1 MKGPGLSTGRAAQL
15 CSVNPDTVLKWIKK
29 GRLAA
34 ARTAGG
40 HYRID
45 EDDLAALV
53 PALNALETL
62 PTQASEDARRPL
74 RCWEYLGGPGAVRN
88 GCKKCVVYQVRSAWC
103 FQLASLTCDIG
114 HSKSMCRVS
123 CQDCVYYRRVSG
135 LATNILV
142 ITSDDGFAGRLEQQR
157 EGGLEL
163 RFARSAYAASAMVC
177 DFRPA
182 FAVVDHELIASRE
195 PDLLAQLAS
204 DPRLP
209 GLRIILAVPKGK
221 GPRASTLAEKGIVGV
236 FEKPFGQDRIVEV
249 MNRFPVETMPIEER
263 GARSGVSR

>member
-15 CSVNPDTVLKWIKK
+15 CSVNPDTVLKWIKG

-45 EDDLAALV
+45 EDDLAAVV
-53 PALNALETL
+53 PAPNALDTL
-62 PTQASEDARRPL
+62 PIQASEGARRPL
-74 RCWEYLGGPGAVRN
+74 RCWEYLGGSGAVRN
-88 GCKKCVVYQVRSAWC
+88 ECKQCVVYQIRAAWC
-103 FQLASLTCDIG
+103 FQVAASTCGIG
-114 HSKSMCRVS
+114 HSKSTCRVS

-135 LATNILV
+135 LATNVLV
-142 ITSDDGFAGRLEQQR
+142 VTSDDGFAERLERQR

-209 GLRIILAVPKGK
+209 GLRIILAVPKGN
-221 GPRASTLAEKGIVGV
+221 GTRAGVLAESGIVSV

-249 MNRFPVETMPIEER
+249 MNRFPVETMPIEEQ
-263 GARSGVSR
+263 GAKRVG